1 MTEIFV
7 HLAGE
12 QVDVRRPVQ
21 ARHLQGDVYEI
32 ADQAYDREVEKW
44 EFEPG
49 DRVVCALMDSDDGPV
64 LTATRR
70 A

>member
-7 HLAGE
+7 NLVGE
-12 QVDVRRPVQ
+12 LVNVRRPVQ
-21 ARHLQGDVYEI
+21 ARHVHDDVYAI
-32 ADQAYDREVEKW
+32 ADQPYDREIEKW

-49 DRVVCALMDSDDGPV
+49 DQVICGLMDSDDGPV

>member
-7 HLAGE
+7 NLIDEPVA
-12 QVDVRRPVQ
+12 VRRPVQ
-21 ARHLQGDVYEI
+21 AVHLRDDVYEI
-32 ADQAYDREVEKW
+32 ADQTYDRGSEKW

-49 DRVVCALMDSDDGPV
+49 DLVVCEFVDSDDGAV
-64 LTATRR
+64 LTAVSR